1 LSEKNRETA
10 NVGAGNWRGVG
21 MWAWLLHRVSG
32 LVLVAYLF
40 AHIIV
45 ISQAQKGSATFD
57 KLFKTLESPLF
68 VVLDLVLLGA
78 VLYHMMNGIR
88 VLFFDV
94 GVAIRKQKRLFAVV
108 IGIGIVVL
116 AVFAVV
122 SFNFILS

>member
-1 LSEKNRETA
+1 LSGKNRETA

-45 ISQAQKGSATFD
+45 ISQAQKGSETFD

-88 VLFFDV
+88 VLLFDF
-94 GVAIRKQKRLFAVV
+94 GVAIKKQKTVFYAVICV
-108 IGIGIVVL
+108 GIAVL

>member
-1 LSEKNRETA
+1 LSGKNRETA

-45 ISQAQKGSATFD
+45 ISQAQKGSETFD

-88 VLFFDV
+88 VLLFDF
-94 GVAIRKQKRLFAVV
+94 GVAIRKQKTVFYTV
-108 IGIGIVVL
+108 IGVGIAVL

>member
-1 LSEKNRETA
+1 MSEKNRETA

-40 AHIIV
+40 AHIFV
-45 ISQAQKGSATFD
+45 ISQAQRGSESFD
-57 KLFKTLESPLF
+57 RLFKTLESPLF

-88 VLFFDV
+88 VLFFDF
-94 GVAIRKQKRLFAVV
+94 GVAIKKQKTLFYVV
-108 IGIGIVVL
+108 IGVGVVVL
-116 AVFAVV
+116 VVFAVV
-122 SFNFILS
+122 SFDFILS

>member
-1 LSEKNRETA
+1 MSQKNRETA

-45 ISQAQKGSATFD
+45 ISQAQRGSASFD

-94 GVAIRKQKRLFAVV
+94 GVAIRRQKTLFAVAV
-108 IGIGIVVL
+108 GIGVVVL

>member
-1 LSEKNRETA
+1 LSGKNRETA

-45 ISQAQKGSATFD
+45 VSQAQKGSETFD

-88 VLFFDV
+88 VLLFDL
-94 GVAIRKQKRLFAVV
+94 GVAIRKQKTVFYAV
-108 IGIGIVVL
+108 IGVGIAVL

>member
-1 LSEKNRETA
+1 LSGKNRETA

-32 LVLVAYLF
+32 LVLMAYLF

-45 ISQAQKGSATFD
+45 ISQAQRGSATFD

-88 VLFFDV
+88 VLLFDL
-94 GVAIRKQKRLFAVV
+94 GVAIKQQKTVFYVVVGIAV
-108 IGIGIVVL
+108 VVL

-122 SFNFILS
+122 SFNFLLS